1 VTTPTSPSRVS
12 LVTLPNLLTLSRIPL
27 AALVWWSPLHP
38 AWVLGLMVL
47 AGLTDILDG
56 ALERRRR
63 LRLDLALRNAP
74 SIGVW
79 LDPLCDKIFILS
91 LLTAVTVSRGQ
102 PFWLIPLIASREILQ
117 VLVLVVV
124 KPLPGFRDRLRPRFR
139 ANVLGKLVTV
149 VQFLA
154 IGALLL
160 GTPGQIPLAAA
171 SGVLGLVAAG
181 VYVKRSLAPALG
193 GTGKRA

>member
-1 VTTPTSPSRVS
+1 MTTPIFPERAS
-12 LVTLPNLLTLSRIPL
+12 LATVPNLLTVSRIPL
-27 AALVWWSPLHP
+27 AALVWVFPLHP
-38 AWVLGLMVL
+38 AWVLGLMLL

-63 LRLDLALRNAP
+63 LRLDPALRNAP

-91 LLTAVTVSRGQ
+91 LLTAVTISRGQ
-102 PFWLIPLIASREILQ
+102 PFWLIPLIATREILQ
-117 VLVLVVV
+117 VLVLLVV

-139 ANVLGKLVTV
+139 ANVLGKMVTV

-160 GTPGQIPLAAA
+160 DTAGKIPLAAA
-171 SGVLGLVAAG
+171 SGALGLLAAG
-181 VYVKRSLAPALG
+181 VYVRRSMATPPG
-193 GTGKRA
+193 RIP